1 MTLRLVSFFTI
12 KIREFLK
19 AICLNQEPTPSSSG
33 AGSPRRGFIRC
44 NFRFV
49 LQCALLSCRSCTI
62 STTCKT
68 CMTCTTCMTFPVPCA
83 FSRAVLRSC
92 GCFRPLPCALCPVL
106 LILRSCSRF
115 RPVPCALCPVLLVWR
130 SLSPLVSTPYQEP
143 TSNPPLKRGRL
154 SGGGD
159 PFYSTLLLSLIFRAP
174 RATRRSSA
182 LFSFPL

>member
-92 GCFRPLPCALCPVL
+92 GCF
-106 LILRSCSRF
+106 S
-115 RPVPCALCPVLLVWR
+115 PVPCALCPVLLVWR